1 MKILFWGLPV
11 LLGLAAVVQGGMN
24 RDIGAKYG
32 WVMATLLN
40 NVVSL
45 GIAFVIAAI
54 LFLRER
60 PVLDASTW
68 SWSYLIPGGLGVIF
82 VLGLPYAIEGLGA
95 SRAIILLV
103 TSQIAMSLLWDLW
116 VLEVAIP
123 WTRWGGALIAIGG
136 ALLASF

>member
-1 MKILFWGLPV
+1 MKILFWCLPV
-11 LLGLAAVVQGGMN
+11 LIGIAAVIQGGMN
-24 RDIGAKYG
+24 REIGSKYG

-45 GIAFVIAAI
+45 TIAFAIALV
-54 LFLRER
+54 LFFRER
-60 PVLDASTW
+60 PVLEASAW
-68 SWSYLIPGGLGVIF
+68 SWSYLIPGALGVFF

-103 TSQIAMSLLWDLW
+103 ASQVAVSLLWDLW
-116 VLEVAIP
+116 VLDVAIP
-123 WTRWGGALIAIGG
+123 ATRWGGAILAIAG